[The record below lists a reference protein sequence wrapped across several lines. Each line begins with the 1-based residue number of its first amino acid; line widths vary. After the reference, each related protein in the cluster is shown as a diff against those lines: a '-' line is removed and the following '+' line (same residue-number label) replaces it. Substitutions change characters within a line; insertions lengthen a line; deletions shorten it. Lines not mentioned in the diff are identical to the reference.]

1 MLFDGC
7 LFESMFGWMCGDC
20 GGSECICEGE
30 MSEDVQSRAETS
42 SGDTALFAELN
53 SIRDRLSVLAGGS
66 WESQREV
73 RSHFDEIVKHIF
85 AGRFRKFW
93 IDRTKEEQR
102 EPRLAHIPGF
112 DNHITLTGEEA
123 NLSKILPDVP
133 VSSREELDL
142 QIKNGF
148 RPQLTEDINAD
159 A

>member
-7 LFESMFGWMCGDC
+7 PFESMFGWMCGDC

-30 MSEDVQSRAETS
+30 MSEDVQSRVETS

-93 IDRTKEEQR
+93 IDHSKEEQR

-112 DNHITLTGEEA
+112 GDEMFKYESELT
-123 NLSKILPDVP
+123 KILPDVP